1 MRCLWLTLAD
11 PDPPLN
17 GQFLYSGGLIRA
29 FVEAGAAMTV
39 LSLRRPESS
48 HADNQRED
56 GVIWRLAPHQPPPNW
71 KSLGSSLPNMAY
83 RCRTSAMRALLDG
96 LLRNERW
103 DTIVFDSL
111 VTGWALAQ
119 VREACRCMNGRPTL
133 VYVSHNHEESLR
145 RGIVSNR
152 HGVVKRQAHRLDA
165 MKVAR
170 LERALV
176 REVDLVTS
184 ITPEDGEL
192 YRIQSPGKPIVVLT
206 PGYGGRSIVDRCIT
220 AALPRRAVMVGSFDW
235 TAKRLNLEEFLRV
248 ADPIFAKRGIEL
260 WVVGNGEAS
269 YFEELQKSLT
279 ATRFTGRVDRVEP
292 YVENARLAVV
302 AEQNGGG
309 FKLKVLDYVFNRVPI
324 VALRGSV
331 AGVPLRDEESILLYP
346 DQQTL
351 ALGISQTIDD
361 VTRLDGIQRAAFEA
375 CRHAFDWRSRGA
387 ELLSAIAAL

>member
-1 MRCLWLTLAD
+1 
-11 PDPPLN
+11 
-17 GQFLYSGGLIRA
+17 
-29 FVEAGAAMTV
+29 MTV
-39 LSLRRPESS
+39 LGLRRPESS
-48 HADNQRED
+48 HVDNQREG

-96 LLRNERW
+96 LLCEERW

-119 VREACRCMNGRPTL
+119 VQEACRRIKGRPTL

-152 HGVVKRQAHRLDA
+152 HGVIKRQAHRLDA

-176 REVDLVTS
+176 HEVDLVTA

-192 YRIQSPGKPIVVLT
+192 YRMQSPGKPVVVLT
-206 PGYGGRSIVDRCIT
+206 PGYGGRSIADRCIT

-302 AEQNGGG
+302 AERNGGG

-324 VALRGSV
+324 VALRGSI